1 MIVLDVTDGRAD
13 APANPF
19 STWLLE
25 AMDQR
30 GVKNNQ
36 LAALMT
42 ARGLKV
48 SRSMIST
55 YRYGTLPDRDTSD
68 KLAAFFEADAE
79 MVWLLVRE
87 ARRLR
92 EEQEDAL
99 RRGRHVPGL
108 GPEGDVTSER
118 PGVLVVSAPAVG
130 ETRIDDP
137 RLVGYFYGFLS
148 KWARMTEEERESLL
162 ADEADIPEPPAAGG
176 DGDAGGGGAGAGG
189 AR

>member
-1 MIVLDVTDGRAD
+1 MIVLDVTDERTD

-19 STWLLE
+19 AGWLVA
-25 AMDQR
+25 AMGQR
-30 GVKNNQ
+30 GLKNNQ

-48 SRSMIST
+48 SRSMVSG

-68 KLAAFFEADAE
+68 KLAAFFEAEPE

-92 EEQEDAL
+92 EEAEDQQ

-108 GPEGDVTSER
+108 GPEGDVTREP

-162 ADEADIPEPPAAGG
+162 ADEVDIPEPPAPGG
-176 DGDAGGGGAGAGG
+176 DGDAGGGGAGARG